1 MRGFCHMQKP
11 LTKISI
17 EVKLRN
23 DLTFLVVI
31 NFCMDAL
38 CFKKFQ
44 IKSNPFPSQHR
55 PKRSISSWASLLF
68 TLFPKNIHS
77 NLFQTCFK
85 RSTYFSM
92 VLEFTSMS
100 SMYMMTKLFNFS
112 WKNEFIKVE
121 GMLHNLKCM
130 IRNS

>member
-38 CFKKFQ
+38 CFKFFQ
-44 IKSNPFPSQHR
+44 IKSNPFPSQHM
-55 PKRSISSWASLLF
+55 PKEVHLFLGKFAFHPIS
-68 TLFPKNIHS
+68 KKH
-77 NLFQTCFK
+77 
-85 RSTYFSM
+85 
-92 VLEFTSMS
+92 
-100 SMYMMTKLFNFS
+100 
-112 WKNEFIKVE
+112 
-121 GMLHNLKCM
+121 
-130 IRNS
+130 